1 VYETVLLVSEDVG
14 NQVLVFT
21 SQDEWLSATFK
32 GAVNNTAFG
41 TGGQLTWTV
50 QMGEESILGEFFKL

>member
-1 VYETVLLVSEDVG
+1 
-14 NQVLVFT
+14 
-21 SQDEWLSATFK
+21 
-32 GAVNNTAFG
+32 VNNTAFG